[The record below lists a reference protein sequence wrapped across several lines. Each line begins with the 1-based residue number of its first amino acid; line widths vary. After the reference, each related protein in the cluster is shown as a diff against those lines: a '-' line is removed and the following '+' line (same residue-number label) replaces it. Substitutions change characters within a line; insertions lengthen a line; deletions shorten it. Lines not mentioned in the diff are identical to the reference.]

1 MSFKPTDFFIGVIDF
16 FSVLLPGALLV
27 YFFMAQGYA
36 APLFGNGRIFPEPK
50 TTAEQWIIFL
60 VAVYITGNMVFLV
73 ASMLLDG
80 FVYDR
85 YLRNIFF
92 KKNFDLSYKTATH
105 IREQYIGSDAWVS
118 RLRTS
123 GSLCAEDTERIV
135 ESKKI
140 YILNTFKWA
149 QHYLALNAPALLS
162 EVRKIEAD
170 SKFFRSLVIV
180 FLIIS
185 GVLFFHAQWI
195 SAVICLALSFL
206 CLYRYGQLRYK
217 CTERAYEL
225 IIASDC
231 NKKQDFSTEEKIE
244 SDNRFKYISQK
255 NDNAGWNSY
264 ASAVMKGTKLTG
276 PLVVIPPSQ
285 TWKAVN
291 NPAEETLVCVDGKAL
306 VSINTNG
313 KIERVALRRHGMLQI
328 DKNSS
333 FEMTNQQD
341 EPLVLLALK

>member
-27 YFFMAQGYA
+27 YFFMGQGFDSSV
-36 APLFGNGRIFPEPK
+36 FGVGRIFPQPA
-50 TTAEQWIIFL
+50 TDAEKWIIFF
-60 VAVYITGNMVFLV
+60 VAVYITGNVIFLV

-80 FVYDR
+80 LVYDR

-92 KKNFDLSYKTATH
+92 KKNFDLSYKAATH
-105 IREQYIGSDAWVS
+105 IREQYIGSDVWVS
-118 RLRTS
+118 RLRTAGTLS
-123 GSLCAEDTERIV
+123 PEDAEQIV
-135 ESKKI
+135 ESKKT

-149 QHYLALNAPALLS
+149 QHFLALNAPALMT
-162 EVRKIEAD
+162 EIRKIEAD

-185 GVLFFHAQWI
+185 CVLLFQQHWL
-195 SAVICLALSFL
+195 SATVCLVLAFL
-206 CLYRYGQLRYK
+206 CLYRYGNLRYK

-225 IIASDC
+225 IITTDAS
-231 NKKQDFSTEEKIE
+231 KKQELLVQEKIA
-244 SDNRFKYISQK
+244 SDNRFRFIDPK
-255 NDNAGWNSY
+255 NNNETWNSF
-264 ASAVMKGTKLTG
+264 ATSVMKGTKLTG

-285 TWKAVN
+285 TWKTVN
-291 NPAEETLVCVDGKAL
+291 NPADETLVCVNGKAI
-306 VSINTNG
+306 VSVSRNDRLEQI
-313 KIERVALRRHGMLQI
+313 ALRRHGVLKI